1 MIDPAVITG
10 GVLSILVLY
19 VTCDLFPQA
28 SVADTV
34 TTALHVP
41 EVEAANV
48 TAGAQL
54 SVAEVAFIAAA
65 SASAR
70 VG

>member
-10 GVLSILVLY
+10 GLLSILVLY

-41 EVEAANV
+41 EVDAENV
-48 TAGAQL
+48 TADEQL
-54 SVAEVAFIAAA
+54 SMAEVAFRAAA
-65 SASAR
+65 SASAL

>member
-1 MIDPAVITG
+1 M
-10 GVLSILVLY
+10 
-19 VTCDLFPQA
+19 
-28 SVADTV
+28 ADTV

-41 EVEAANV
+41 EVDAENV
-48 TAGAQL
+48 TADEQL
-54 SVAEVAFIAAA
+54 SMAEVAFIAAA